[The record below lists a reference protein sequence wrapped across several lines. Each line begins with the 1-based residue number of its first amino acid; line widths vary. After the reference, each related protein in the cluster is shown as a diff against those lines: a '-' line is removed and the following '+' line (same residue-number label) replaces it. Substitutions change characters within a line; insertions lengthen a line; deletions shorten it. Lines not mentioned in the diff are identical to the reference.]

1 MVVSPRLD
9 DEAVDATVGRVND
22 YVNNHGGNIIDQSR
36 WGRLRKLAYPIN
48 NFREGNYILTHLEIE
63 PDDTK
68 DLESSLIISE
78 DVLRHLLLSV
88 DSIPEIPGE
97 TVDKA
102 PAEVVDEAP
111 AAEVVDE
118 ASAEVVDEASAEV
131 VDEAS
136 AGQTDKENE

>member
-9 DEAVDATVGRVND
+9 DEAVDATVARVND

-63 PDDTK
+63 PDSTK

-78 DVLRHLLLSV
+78 DILRHLLLSV
-88 DSIPEIPGE
+88 DSIPEVPAE
-97 TVDKA
+97 TADKA

-111 AAEVVDE
+111 AEVVDEAPAEVVDE
-118 ASAEVVDEASAEV
+118 APAEAVNEEPLAE
-131 VDEAS
+131 S
-136 AGQTDKENE
+136 DKENE